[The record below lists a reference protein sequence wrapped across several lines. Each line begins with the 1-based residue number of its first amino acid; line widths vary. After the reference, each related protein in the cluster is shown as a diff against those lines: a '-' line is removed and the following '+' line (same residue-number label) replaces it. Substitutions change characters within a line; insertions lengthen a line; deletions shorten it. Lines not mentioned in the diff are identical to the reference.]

1 VNEQPSI
8 ETVNELLDIA
18 LSAPA
23 DQRTEAL
30 AKLAEAVANANVLI
44 AGDVAEKLNAANVV
58 DQRIFRKAVRG
69 AMKRQPKVTGSI
81 SFQQSVPS
89 DAELAKRWIAAH
101 PQIALEFLQQLNMD
115 GSPTVK

>member
-1 VNEQPSI
+1 
-8 ETVNELLDIA
+8 
-18 LSAPA
+18 
-23 DQRTEAL
+23 
-30 AKLAEAVANANVLI
+30 
-44 AGDVAEKLNAANVV
+44 
-58 DQRIFRKAVRG
+58 
-69 AMKRQPKVTGSI
+69 VTGSI